1 MKQAA
6 DECSCAC
13 CERLAHQ
20 YSELSEELVALRT
33 CLQATEQIRAEQ
45 FLAQLHRQRFEKLLQ
60 RCPCNFDASLEE
72 AMQAPG
78 MSLQVAGLL
87 GHTEA
92 LSISQCSKL
101 MRSCLHGVSI
111 ELAELFPQQ
120 TLVLGGVDANGE
132 ATSSVESF
140 DIGTNAWTPLSRLR
154 LPRWSCACAS
164 AQGRV
169 FVMGGRSVEDEIL
182 DSVEA
187 YDVQRGCWSHAP
199 SLNFARCELAA
210 AACRGLLFA
219 AQGVT
224 EGEVPLAEI
233 EWLPVARE
241 RAARDSQWLRAPRLH
256 SPKRALAAVALGDA
270 VYLLGGWDD
279 LAGQPSSEVNYLK
292 IEGHDQLSDGWRR
305 APPLQEPRAGL
316 GAAAL
321 MGSIWAIGGCRGQQ
335 DLTSLER
342 FTPGGHWELVTHLQE
357 PRRACCVVPCGSSL
371 LVLGGVK
378 NQGDYVAS
386 LSRLDVRHK
395 EWCPLE
401 VDLVGSRRYFTAC
414 ACRLRLVEN
423 VDGELKC
430 AIC

>member
-1 MKQAA
+1 M
-6 DECSCAC
+6 
-13 CERLAHQ
+13 ERRGSFKNFRQLTTL
-20 YSELSEELVALRT
+20 EIDLRLET
-33 CLQATEQIRAEQ
+33 PKATEQIRAEQ

-78 MSLQVAGLL
+78 MSLQVAEVQAVAVQADEGLV
-87 GHTEA
+87 GAKTEPEET
-92 LSISQCSKL
+92 QCE
-101 MRSCLHGVSI
+101 
-111 ELAELFPQQ
+111 ELKEAETEIVTETKETQEC
-120 TLVLGGVDANGE
+120 E
-132 ATSSVESF
+132 ATDAPETTDAPVEVPQPKLPAEDEETCELSNLMMF
-140 DIGTNAWTPLSRLR
+140 WSRTPLSRLR

-371 LVLGGVK
+371 LELEGRRQVSPS
-378 NQGDYVAS
+378 AS
-386 LSRLDVRHK
+386 TPEPPQNRPAAMLMRDDDIVPRSSTRSFASWR
-395 EWCPLE
+395 
-401 VDLVGSRRYFTAC
+401 
-414 ACRLRLVEN
+414 N
-423 VDGELKC
+423 V
-430 AIC
+430 